1 LDQQPKLQT
10 CAICEEIL
18 MENLQL
24 NQFDA
29 EIERAERA
37 GNEAEMKRL
46 TNMTISEMLVVLGA

>member
-1 LDQQPKLQT
+1 
-10 CAICEEIL
+10 

-24 NQFDA
+24 NQFDT

-46 TNMTISEMLVVLGA
+46 VNMTISEMLVVLGA